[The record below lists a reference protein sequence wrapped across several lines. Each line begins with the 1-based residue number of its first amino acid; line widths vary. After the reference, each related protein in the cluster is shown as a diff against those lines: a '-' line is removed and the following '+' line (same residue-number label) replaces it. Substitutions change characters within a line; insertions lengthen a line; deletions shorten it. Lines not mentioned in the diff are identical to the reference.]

1 MTLKNLFFD
10 LDGTILESSRGILNS
25 FRYTFD
31 EMKYPQLSDSELNS
45 FIGPPLE
52 TTFARLSNGDDAWAE
67 KAIVTYHKYYAEK
80 GMHEAE
86 PYDGILEMLDNLQRL
101 DYKLYIATSKKEDV
115 AKNMLAELDMSQHFQ
130 GIFGN
135 TPQSHSK
142 TLVLRKSLMNT
153 QSTPETSAMIGDRD
167 YDIIGGLENKVAKTI
182 GVLWGFGD
190 EIELEKAGS
199 DIIIAHPQQLLENI
213 R

>member
-1 MTLKNLFFD
+1 
-10 LDGTILESSRGILNS
+10 
-25 FRYTFD
+25 
-31 EMKYPQLSDSELNS
+31 
-45 FIGPPLE
+45 
-52 TTFARLSNGDDAWAE
+52 
-67 KAIVTYHKYYAEK
+67 
-80 GMHEAE
+80 
-86 PYDGILEMLDNLQRL
+86 
-101 DYKLYIATSKKEDV
+101 
-115 AKNMLAELDMSQHFQ
+115 
-130 GIFGN
+130 
-135 TPQSHSK
+135 
-142 TLVLRKSLMNT
+142 MNT

>member
-67 KAIVTYHKYYAEK
+67 KAIVTYRKYYASK

>member
-67 KAIVTYHKYYAEK
+67 KAIITYRKYYAAK

-86 PYDGILEMLDNLQRL
+86 PYDGILEMLDNLQHW

-115 AKNMLAELDMSQHFQ
+115 AKNMLAELDMSRHFQ

-199 DIIIAHPQQLLENI
+199 DIIIAHPQQLLESI